1 MQLTLELSNTVFKT
15 FKTNK
20 SLKIFLSD
28 FFLSYFCRNSFNMK
42 NRFPKIIQ
50 ISIISLYLI
59 FLAGAIV
66 RMTGSGMGCPD
77 WPKCFGYYIPPTSEE
92 QISWKPYTEYQEG
105 VIIIKND
112 TLYVTQNTLKT
123 SEKFNPRNWEN
134 YTKHD
139 YAKFNKYHTW
149 TEYINR
155 LVSVLAGFIFLF
167 LIYSAAKFWK
177 DDKRIPG
184 IAFTAF
190 FLMLFE
196 AWLGKTVVDSNLTPA
211 IITIHMVV
219 GLFIIG
225 LLLQLQ
231 FITSRKKQHF
241 KYDATFN
248 KLLII
253 SLIFSLVQI
262 AMGTQVRQFIDE
274 QVKLF
279 GFENKEYSLM
289 NPSFKFYFH
298 RSFTIAIVLVN
309 FGLFY
314 FNQLKKLGYHL
325 VNWIVFLIFLETIT
339 GILMYYAEFPI
350 GTQAIHLLS
359 GAILFGLQFYLWL
372 QSRSTKLLKKEST

>member
-1 MQLTLELSNTVFKT
+1 M
-15 FKTNK
+15 K
-20 SLKIFLSD
+20 S
-28 FFLSYFCRNSFNMK
+28 
-42 NRFPKIIQ
+42 RFPKIVQ
-50 ISIISLYLI
+50 IAIISVYLI
-59 FLAGAIV
+59 FLAGSIV

-92 QISWKPYTEYQEG
+92 QISWKPNTEFKKG
-105 VIIIKND
+105 FIIIKD
-112 TLYVTQNTLKT
+112 EVLFVAESDVKT
-123 SEKFNPRNWEN
+123 SSEFNKNNWKN
-134 YTKHD
+134 YTKHN

-155 LVSVLAGFIFLF
+155 LASVLSGFVFLF
-167 LIYSAAKFWK
+167 LIYGAAKFWK
-177 DDKRIPG
+177 TKKIIPLLSF
-184 IAFTAF
+184 AAF

-196 AWLGKTVVDSNLTPA
+196 AWLGKTVVDTNLKPT

-219 GLFIIG
+219 GLVIIA
-225 LLLQLQ
+225 LLLQLK
-231 FITSRKKQHF
+231 FIISDKKKVF
-241 KYDATFN
+241 KYNSIFN
-248 KLLII
+248 KLLLF
-253 SLIFSLVQI
+253 SVIFSLIQI

-309 FGLFY
+309 FGMFY
-314 FNQLKKLGYHL
+314 LNQIKNLGYKL
-325 VNWIVFLIFLETIT
+325 VNWIVFLIFIETIT
-339 GILMYYAEFPI
+339 GILMYYAEFPL

-372 QSRSTKLLKKEST
+372 QSRSVKNIQQ

>member
-1 MQLTLELSNTVFKT
+1 
-15 FKTNK
+15 
-20 SLKIFLSD
+20 
-28 FFLSYFCRNSFNMK
+28 MK
-42 NRFPKIIQ
+42 KRFPKIVQ
-50 ISIISLYLI
+50 YAIISLYLI

-92 QISWKPYTEYQEG
+92 QITWKPNTEYKKG
-105 VIIIKND
+105 IIIIKDEVLFVADKDIKTAD
-112 TLYVTQNTLKT
+112 TFSVKNW
-123 SEKFNPRNWEN
+123 SE

-139 YAKFNKYHTW
+139 YNKFNKFHTW

-155 LVSVLAGFIFLF
+155 LVSVLAGFVFLF
-167 LIYSAAKFWK
+167 LIYGATKFWK
-177 DDKRIPG
+177 ENKKITLLSFG
-184 IAFTAF
+184 AF

-196 AWLGKTVVDSNLTPA
+196 AWLGKTVVDSNLTPE

-219 GLFIIG
+219 GLIIIG
-225 LLLQLQ
+225 ILLQLK
-231 FITSRKKQHF
+231 FIISDKKT
-241 KYDATFN
+241 YPYNSLFN
-248 KLLII
+248 KLLIV
-253 SLIFSLVQI
+253 SVIFSLIQI

-279 GFENKEYSLM
+279 GFENKNYSLM
-289 NPSFKFYFH
+289 DPSFKFYFH

-314 FNQLKKLGYHL
+314 INQIKNLGFKL

-350 GTQAIHLLS
+350 GTQAVHLLA

-372 QSRSTKLLKKEST
+372 QSRKTLN

>member
-1 MQLTLELSNTVFKT
+1 
-15 FKTNK
+15 
-20 SLKIFLSD
+20 
-28 FFLSYFCRNSFNMK
+28 MK
-42 NRFPKIIQ
+42 NRFPKIVQ
-50 ISIISLYLI
+50 LSIISLYLI
-59 FLAGAIV
+59 FLAGSIV

-92 QISWKPYTEYQEG
+92 QITWKPNSEYKKG
-105 VIIIKND
+105 FIIIKD
-112 TLYVTQNTLKT
+112 EVLFVAEKDIKT
-123 SEKFNPRNWEN
+123 ANEFNNNNWSK

-139 YAKFNKYHTW
+139 YNKFNKYHTW

-155 LVSVLAGFIFLF
+155 LVSVLAGFVFLF
-167 LIYSAAKFWK
+167 LIYASAKFWIENK
-177 DDKRIPG
+177 TITLLSFG
-184 IAFTAF
+184 AF

-219 GLFIIG
+219 GLIIIAILLKLKFII
-225 LLLQLQ
+225 
-231 FITSRKKQHF
+231 SAKKT
-241 KYDATFN
+241 YNYNSLFN

-253 SLIFSLVQI
+253 SVIFSLIQI

-274 QVKLF
+274 QVKQL
-279 GFENKEYSLM
+279 GFENKNYSLM

-314 FNQLKKLGYHL
+314 INQIKGLGYKL

-372 QSRSTKLLKKEST
+372 QSRKTVQ

>member
-1 MQLTLELSNTVFKT
+1 
-15 FKTNK
+15 
-20 SLKIFLSD
+20 
-28 FFLSYFCRNSFNMK
+28 MK
-42 NRFPKIIQ
+42 KRFPKIVQ
-50 ISIISLYLI
+50 YAIISLYLI

-92 QISWKPYTEYQEG
+92 QITWKPNTEFKKG
-105 VIIIKND
+105 FIIIKD
-112 TLYVTQNTLKT
+112 EVLFVAEKDVKT
-123 SEKFNPRNWEN
+123 SIEFSTKNWKE

-139 YAKFNKYHTW
+139 YNKFNKFHTW

-155 LVSVLAGFIFLF
+155 LVSVLSGFVFLF
-167 LIYSAAKFWK
+167 LIYASTKFWSENK
-177 DDKRIPG
+177 TIPLLSFG
-184 IAFTAF
+184 AFL
-190 FLMLFE
+190 LMLFE
-196 AWLGKTVVDSNLTPA
+196 AWLGKTVVDTNLTPE

-219 GLFIIG
+219 GLIIIG
-225 LLLQLQ
+225 ILLKLK
-231 FITSRKKQHF
+231 FIVSDKKKLF
-241 KYDATFN
+241 RYNSLFN

-253 SLIFSLVQI
+253 SVIFSLVQI

-274 QVKLF
+274 QVKQF
-279 GFENKEYSLM
+279 GFENKNYSLM

-314 FNQLKKLGYHL
+314 INQIKNLGYKL
-325 VNWIVFLIFLETIT
+325 VNWIIFLIFLETIT

-359 GAILFGLQFYLWL
+359 GALLFGLQFYLWL
-372 QSRSTKLLKKEST
+372 QNRSAK

>member
-1 MQLTLELSNTVFKT
+1 M
-15 FKTNK
+15 K
-20 SLKIFLSD
+20 S
-28 FFLSYFCRNSFNMK
+28 
-42 NRFPKIIQ
+42 RFPKIVQ
-50 ISIISLYLI
+50 IAIISVYLI
-59 FLAGAIV
+59 FLAGSIV

-92 QISWKPYTEYQEG
+92 QISWKPNTEFKKG
-105 VIIIKND
+105 FIIIKD
-112 TLYVTQNTLKT
+112 EVLFVAESDVKT
-123 SEKFNPRNWEN
+123 SSEFNKNNWKN

-155 LVSVLAGFIFLF
+155 LASVLSGFVFLF
-167 LIYSAAKFWK
+167 LIYGAAKFWK
-177 DDKRIPG
+177 TKKIIPLLSF
-184 IAFTAF
+184 AAF

-196 AWLGKTVVDSNLTPA
+196 AWLGKTVVDTNLKPT

-219 GLFIIG
+219 GLVIIA
-225 LLLQLQ
+225 LLLQLK
-231 FITSRKKQHF
+231 FIISDEKKVF
-241 KYDATFN
+241 KYNSIFN
-248 KLLII
+248 KLLLF
-253 SLIFSLVQI
+253 SVIFSLIQI

-309 FGLFY
+309 FGMFY
-314 FNQLKKLGYHL
+314 LNQIKNLGYKL

-339 GILMYYAEFPI
+339 GILMYYAEFPL

-372 QSRSTKLLKKEST
+372 QSRSVKNIQQ